1 MSGTLINKILKQ
13 HMRFIKK
20 KYKWISRNKK
30 FDYLIVDESGSDV
43 VKPCIKAKY
52 SYKVLPLRS
61 NVRLLNHAIII
72 FFIFQIHL
80 VVLKRINLL
89 GSYILAVS
97 RALKSSVIV
106 TLIDNNSWCKG
117 LHDSGYVRI
126 VMIQNG
132 IRGANEL
139 DLLPPYDVLFGYPRN
154 KPRNYIGNE
163 YYGVG
168 NIKSSMILYKKS
180 QDENIK
186 NQVLFVSQYR
196 SDRAEPIFIS
206 SHLVQWVSKYA
217 LKRTIPLVIALNSTT
232 PSSSNEEEKMY
243 RKLLKTPFKCTSR
256 VDDYLASY
264 RALIN
269 SRIVIGCNSSLLV
282 ESLAMGIHT
291 LLCWNQFILHEE
303 TYNNNVLYFDR
314 EEFNQFSTIANSTY
328 LDFEK
333 KADEIIT
340 LSNTIRFEFINK
352 IRSDYCEFSP
362 ESDIIKSIQN
372 RLEKLLKN

>member
-1 MSGTLINKILKQ
+1 MSVTLINKILKLP
-13 HMRFIKK
+13 MRFIKK
-20 KYKWISRNKK
+20 KYKWVSRTKT
-30 FDYLIVDESGSDV
+30 FDYLIVDEMGSEV
-43 VKPCIKAKY
+43 VKSCIKAKY
-52 SYKVLPLRS
+52 SYKVLRIRS
-61 NVRLLNHAIII
+61 NVRLLNHAIIT
-72 FFIFQIHL
+72 FFLFQIHL
-80 VVLKRINLL
+80 VILKRINLK

-132 IRGANEL
+132 IRGANER

-217 LKRTIPLVIALNSTT
+217 LKRTIPLVIALNSIT
-232 PSSSNEEEKMY
+232 PSTRIAEEQMY
-243 RKLLKTPFKCTSR
+243 RNLLKTPFNCTSR

-264 RALIN
+264 RAIIN

-282 ESLAMGIHT
+282 ESLAMGVPT

-340 LSNTIRFEFINK
+340 LSNTIRSEFINK

-362 ESDIIKSIQN
+362 ESDIIKSIQI
-372 RLEKLLKN
+372 RLEKLLKK

>member
-1 MSGTLINKILKQ
+1 MNDILINKIHKIPV
-13 HMRFIKK
+13 RFIKK
-20 KYKWISRNKK
+20 KYKWVSRTKT
-30 FDYLIVDESGSDV
+30 FDYLIVDEMGSEV
-43 VKPCIKAKY
+43 VKSCIKAKY
-52 SYKVLPLRS
+52 SYKVLPIRS
-61 NVRLLNHAIII
+61 NVRLLNHAIIT
-72 FFIFQIHL
+72 FFLFQIHL
-80 VVLKRINLL
+80 VILKRINLK

-97 RALKSSVIV
+97 RALKSSVIL
-106 TLIDNNSWCKG
+106 TWIDNSNWSKG
-117 LHDSGYVRI
+117 LYNTGHLRI

-132 IRGANEL
+132 IRGANER

-206 SHLVQWVSKYA
+206 SHLVQWVAKFA
-217 LKRTIPLVIALNSTT
+217 LLRKMSLVIALNSIT
-232 PSSSNEEEKMY
+232 PSTRIAEEQMY
-243 RKLLKTPFKCTSR
+243 RNLLKTPFNCTSR

-264 RALIN
+264 RAIIN

-282 ESLAMGIHT
+282 ESLAMGVPT

-303 TYNNNVLYFDR
+303 TYNENELYFDK
-314 EEFNQFSTIANSTY
+314 EEFNQFSTTTNSTY
-328 LDFEK
+328 PEFVS
-333 KADEIIT
+333 KADEII
-340 LSNTIRFEFINK
+340 SQSNVIQSKFINTIRAN
-352 IRSDYCEFSP
+352 YCAFNP
-362 ESDIIKSIQN
+362 ELDVIKLIQN
-372 RLEKLLKN
+372 KLEELLHN

>member
-1 MSGTLINKILKQ
+1 
-13 HMRFIKK
+13 
-20 KYKWISRNKK
+20 
-30 FDYLIVDESGSDV
+30 
-43 VKPCIKAKY
+43 
-52 SYKVLPLRS
+52 
-61 NVRLLNHAIII
+61 
-72 FFIFQIHL
+72 
-80 VVLKRINLL
+80 
-89 GSYILAVS
+89 
-97 RALKSSVIV
+97 
-106 TLIDNNSWCKG
+106 
-117 LHDSGYVRI
+117 
-126 VMIQNG
+126 MIQNG
-132 IRGANEL
+132 IRGANER

-217 LKRTIPLVIALNSTT
+217 LKRTIPLVIALNSIT
-232 PSSSNEEEKMY
+232 PSTRIAEEQMY
-243 RKLLKTPFKCTSR
+243 RNLLKTPFNCTSR

-264 RALIN
+264 RAIIN

-282 ESLAMGIHT
+282 ESLAMGVPT

-303 TYNNNVLYFDR
+303 TYNENELYFDK

-340 LSNTIRFEFINK
+340 LSNTIRSEFINK

-362 ESDIIKSIQN
+362 ESDIIKSIQI
-372 RLEKLLKN
+372 RLEKLLKK